1 MRKFLIFAVAAIVL
15 IGVAAFVVPTLIFN
29 AASDSD
35 PMQLS
40 RSEPNIGLSLHYVNP
55 DVTLEDA
62 LAKGVPSDSMILE
75 AQDGPERYLVLKD
88 GQALGPH
95 ITSAAASFQDGRPI
109 VAFRLDVTGGKIMGT
124 MTTQGIGKRLAI
136 VLDDKVYSAP
146 VIQVPILGGS
156 GIITGSFSV
165 AEALELARRL
175 ESSR

>member
-1 MRKFLIFAVAAIVL
+1 
-15 IGVAAFVVPTLIFN
+15 
-29 AASDSD
+29 
-35 PMQLS
+35 MQLS

-88 GQALGPH
+88 GQTLGPH
-95 ITSAAASFQDGRPI
+95 IISAAASFQDGRPI
-109 VAFRLDVTGGKIMGT
+109 VAFRLDVTGGKIMGA
-124 MTTQGIGKRLAI
+124 MTAQGIGKRLAI

-146 VIQVPILGGS
+146 VIQAPILGGS
-156 GIITGSFSV
+156 GIITGSFSF
-165 AEALELARRL
+165 AEAIKLARRL